1 LFLIE
6 NGYCL
11 FDEIKVREED
21 GLFQRQGV
29 QFILLIAQI
38 SIVEEGE
45 TGRLGEGETGEA
57 WGNMFVSGAT

>member
-11 FDEIKVREED
+11 FDEIKVREKDSRFQLLEAQW
-21 GLFQRQGV
+21 LF
-29 QFILLIAQI
+29 IIAQI
-38 SIVEEGE
+38 SIVEEWE

-57 WGNMFVSGAT
+57 